1 MATVT
6 FDTLKFVERLKAAGI
21 PEAQAKAMS
30 EAFQEAQGEPDV
42 ATKRDLKELELK
54 IEARFEGVRGELTL
68 IKWMLGLLL
77 GGVLALI
84 LKAFFP
90 G

>member
-1 MATVT
+1 MATIT
-6 FDTLKFVERLKAAGI
+6 FDTHKFIRRLQEAGLT
-21 PEAQAKAMS
+21 EAQA
-30 EAFQEAQGEPDV
+30 EALADAFRDAQGEADLV
-42 ATKRDLKELELK
+42 TKKDLQIELAPIK
-54 IEARFEGVRGELTL
+54 ADITVV
-68 IKWMLGLLL
+68 KWMLGLLL